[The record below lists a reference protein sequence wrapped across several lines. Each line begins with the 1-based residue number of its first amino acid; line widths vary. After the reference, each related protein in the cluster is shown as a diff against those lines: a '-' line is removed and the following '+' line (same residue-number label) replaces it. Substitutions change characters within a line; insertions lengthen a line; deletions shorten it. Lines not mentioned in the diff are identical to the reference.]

1 MNQTI
6 GANAPK
12 GIMDILNSS
21 KALMVQQGQTTLSQI
36 MVGLGLA
43 MATSHGGL
51 AKVMKARLL
60 DFFMGKDTKVKQMHQ
75 CFYKGGLFEDL
86 MFHLKQGANSFH
98 TDFPQGECVRLVDD
112 SKTKDIQLV

>member
-1 MNQTI
+1 M
-6 GANAPK
+6 
-12 GIMDILNSS
+12 L
-21 KALMVQQGQTTLSQI
+21 QQGQTPLSQI

-43 MATSHGGL
+43 MATLHGGL

-75 CFYKGGLFEDL
+75 CFYKGGLFGEL
-86 MFHLKQGANSFH
+86 MFHLKQGANSFCM
-98 TDFPQGECVRLVDD
+98 DFPQGECVKLMDD